1 MSPDSK
7 DNESSVINDN
17 DDELIIENN
26 KIVND
31 DEKIIV
37 NELLTYICHYLNNS
51 NI

>member
-31 DEKIIV
+31 DE
-37 NELLTYICHYLNNS
+37 LLTYICHYLNNS